1 MEAIRT
7 VQAEEVKVI
16 ASLVAAAQDIALS
29 GRPCMICN
37 TGANPMY
44 VNPAVTATA
53 ANGFLIPAGTVLQIK
68 FTVSP
73 GINSGNLSVIGTA
86 GGTSCAVMFFDM

>member
-1 MEAIRT
+1 MEATRT
-7 VQAEEVKVI
+7 VQAEQVAVI
-16 ASLVAAAQDIALS
+16 ATLVDTAQDIALS

-44 VNPAVTATA
+44 INPLTTATA
-53 ANGFLIPAGTVLQIK
+53 GDFLVPAGTTLQIK

-73 GINSGNLSVIGTA
+73 DVNSGNLSVIGTA
-86 GGTSCAVMFFDM
+86 AGTSCAVMYFDM

>member
-1 MEAIRT
+1 MEAVRT

-16 ASLVAAAQDIALS
+16 SSLVASAQNIALN

-44 VNPAVTATA
+44 VNPAATATA
-53 ANGFLIPAGTVLQIK
+53 ANGFLIPAGTVLPIK

-73 GINSGNLSVIGTA
+73 SVNSGNLSVIGTA
-86 GGTSCAVMFFDM
+86 GGTSCAVMLFDM